1 MIAGYC
7 RTAMVKHWR
16 LIIVCSMAFGLIVCV
31 VSKLLTP
38 VYQSTALLQIIPHA
52 MGSRMQDNSELAGD
66 QLIQT
71 VAQLAVSAP
80 VVSAVAARYPGLNG
94 QQLAREVSATPRYHT
109 QLLAIVVEDASA
121 VRAADLANALAST
134 LIKWQ
139 LQTDQQADS
148 QAQNQLQQDIAV
160 TQQQIDAATAK
171 LDAFREQAGKDA
183 AIAALQTRLAGLQ
196 LHYSQ
201 LQTALAQLEL
211 SQAQNS
217 TFLHIAQPAQPA
229 LQPARPDVLLNSGV
243 GLLFGLVLGT
253 LLVLLLERLD
263 TRVRTAEALADLLQW
278 PVLTILWRSYIADR
292 REMVNPGGHDANVES
307 YRLLRT
313 KLGFAGVD
321 DRLHTLA
328 VTSALAGEGKSIVAA
343 NLAIFMARAGKNTL
357 LIDAD
362 LRQPVQHELFHL
374 AAEKPGLSNAIL
386 AMSMLSATGSAAHHQ
401 FITPGGPGQP
411 SKIAGA
417 PSFSPAPFMHDV
429 GIPNLRVMPSGSLP
443 PNPAELL
450 NSKAMQRLLME
461 LSDSGADMVI
471 CDTPPVCGLPDTG
484 ILASKVDGTLV
495 IVDVSHAQ
503 RAPLEAMKALL
514 VEAGALVIGC
524 IANKQHNPTYDA
536 SHPCQGERWSA
547 TIHPTIEDTVPL
559 AGLPTAIEDARN
571 AARLTLPAEVTNE
584 LSEAERSDVR
594 VAQ

>member
-1 MIAGYC
+1 
-7 RTAMVKHWR
+7 
-16 LIIVCSMAFGLIVCV
+16 
-31 VSKLLTP
+31 
-38 VYQSTALLQIIPHA
+38 
-52 MGSRMQDNSELAGD
+52 
-66 QLIQT
+66 
-71 VAQLAVSAP
+71 
-80 VVSAVAARYPGLNG
+80 
-94 QQLAREVSATPRYHT
+94 
-109 QLLAIVVEDASA
+109 
-121 VRAADLANALAST
+121 
-134 LIKWQ
+134 
-139 LQTDQQADS
+139 
-148 QAQNQLQQDIAV
+148 
-160 TQQQIDAATAK
+160 
-171 LDAFREQAGKDA
+171 
-183 AIAALQTRLAGLQ
+183 
-196 LHYSQ
+196 
-201 LQTALAQLEL
+201 
-211 SQAQNS
+211 
-217 TFLHIAQPAQPA
+217 
-229 LQPARPDVLLNSGV
+229 
-243 GLLFGLVLGT
+243 

-278 PVLTILWRSYIADR
+278 PVLTTLWRSYIADR
-292 REMVNPGGHDANVES
+292 REMVNPGGHDANVEG

-386 AMSMLSATGSAAHHQ
+386 AMSMLSAAGSAAHHQ

-417 PSFSPAPFMHDV
+417 SSFSPAPFMHDV

-461 LSDSGADMVI
+461 LSDCGADMVI

-495 IVDVSHAQ
+495 VVDVSHAQ
-503 RAPLEAMKALL
+503 RAPLQAMKAFL
-514 VEAGALVIGC
+514 VEAGAQVIGC
-524 IANKQHNPTYDA
+524 IANKQRNPAYEP
-536 SHPCQGERWSA
+536 SHPCQAERWSA
-547 TIHPTIEDTVPL
+547 TIHPAIEDTVPL
-559 AGLPTAIEDARN
+559 AGLPTAADDARN
-571 AARLTLPAEVTNE
+571 AARLTLPAEATNE
-584 LSEAERSDVR
+584 LPEAQRADVR
-594 VAQ
+594 VAR